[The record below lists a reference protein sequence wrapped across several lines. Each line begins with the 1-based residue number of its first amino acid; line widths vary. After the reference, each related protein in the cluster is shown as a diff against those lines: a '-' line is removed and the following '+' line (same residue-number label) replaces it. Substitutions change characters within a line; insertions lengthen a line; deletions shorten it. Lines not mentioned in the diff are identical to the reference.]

1 MFLHRRDSKYGD
13 DDRVKFRF
21 SESRFRGI
29 RDIVIRNVSGERNV
43 EKIRESAELGTEKP
57 VLRAMRNY
65 DSNTRATN
73 TRPSLRLTAVDRL
86 SKREFDRSAGTTFFP
101 LFLPFSSPSVTR
113 SEEGL
118 VTK

>member
-73 TRPSLRLTAVDRL
+73 TPFLRP
-86 SKREFDRSAGTTFFP
+86 P
-101 LFLPFSSPSVTR
+101 
-113 SEEGL
+113 
-118 VTK
+118 